1 MRNIFIMLN
10 NVRTKGPLIFSSDV
24 GQYNVLKKH
33 LQLWYNSARMVNGAT
48 TYKMPDFDLPEVVEK
63 LELIDTAGDL
73 RMVLPLDVFLAT
85 KLEDGGYELPIE
97 EWKAKYKPVR
107 F

>member
-10 NVRTKGPLIFSSDV
+10 NVRAKGPLIFSSDV

-73 RMVLPLDVFLAT
+73 RIVLPLDVFLAT
-85 KLEDGGYELPIE
+85 KMEDGGYELPIE
-97 EWKAKYKPVR
+97 EWKTKYKPVR

>member
-1 MRNIFIMLN
+1 MLN
-10 NVRTKGPLIFSSDV
+10 NVRAKGPLIFSSDV

-63 LELIDTAGDL
+63 LELIDTAGISAWYFL
-73 RMVLPLDVFLAT
+73 WTFLAT